1 MLVEVL
7 VEMLDDFRKRSSTVP
22 GSPIYTSN
30 LRTPSPYP
38 ALPRKSSEVPLS
50 SEGGTFQR
58 LGGSGWTQEVP
69 GCLENVLVEV
79 LMETLV
85 VLVEN
90 MCVGGTLKT
99 FS

>member
-1 MLVEVL
+1 MPSHLG
-7 VEMLDDFRKRSSTVP
+7 RSRLP
-22 GSPIYTSN
+22 
-30 LRTPSPYP
+30 PSPYP
-38 ALPRKSSEVPLS
+38 ALPRKSSEVPFS
-50 SEGGTFQR
+50 IEGGTSQR